1 MPQFVLIILA
11 LAAYLVT
18 SAWFWRRVHASP
30 GAGTGTGG
38 ANGSNLYPL
47 LVGWAA
53 AVLHAWL
60 LARGMLSA
68 SALNLSLGY
77 VFSLVTLMTVLV
89 FLLSTLARDMFNL
102 GLFVMPVGLLG
113 LLVGLFLTGQPVPVE
128 NPSALQWWHLG
139 IALVAFG
146 FLCIAAAQA
155 LLLYLQDRH
164 LHSHRPGN
172 LLPSLPPIQTMEQN
186 LFWLTMIGVILL
198 TMNLV
203 VGMVYLY
210 HQQGRTLA
218 FNHHILLSFLAWL
231 GFAGLLYGHRIYG
244 WRGTVAARWTLAA
257 FGVLILAYFGTR
269 FVTSVVLS

>member
-1 MPQFVLIILA
+1 M
-11 LAAYLVT
+11 
-18 SAWFWRRVHASP
+18 H
-30 GAGTGTGG
+30 
-38 ANGSNLYPL
+38 GSNRYPL
-47 LVGWAA
+47 LCGWTAA
-53 AVLHAWL
+53 LLHAWL
-60 LARGMLSA
+60 LARGMLA
-68 SALNLSLGY
+68 GPALDLALGY
-77 VFSLVTLMTVLV
+77 VFSLVSLMTVLV
-89 FLLSTLARDMFNL
+89 FLLSTLNRDVFNL

-113 LLVGLFLTGQPVPVE
+113 LLVGLFLAGRPVLLE

-164 LHSHRPGN
+164 LHNHRPGS
-172 LLPSLPPIQTMEQN
+172 LLPSLPPIQTMENN

-198 TMNLV
+198 TLNLV

-218 FNHHILLSFLAWL
+218 FNHHILLSFIAWL
-231 GFAGLLYGHRIYG
+231 GFAGLLSGHRIYG
-244 WRGTVAARWTLAA
+244 WRGIVAARWTLSA

-269 FVTSVVLS
+269 FVTTVILS